1 MSRKMPRQTVMY
13 SKNQYSVVKKQE
25 PRNNGAE
32 CQNHYVDQKRSH
44 TQGYV
49 WYDSFFMRFYQRQ
62 ILSME
67 KQ

>member
-1 MSRKMPRQTVMY
+1 MPRQTVMH

-32 CQNHYVDQKRSH
+32 CQNHYVDQKGLIH
-44 TQGYV
+44 KGMYGMIP
-49 WYDSFFMRFYQRQ
+49 FMKRFYQRQ